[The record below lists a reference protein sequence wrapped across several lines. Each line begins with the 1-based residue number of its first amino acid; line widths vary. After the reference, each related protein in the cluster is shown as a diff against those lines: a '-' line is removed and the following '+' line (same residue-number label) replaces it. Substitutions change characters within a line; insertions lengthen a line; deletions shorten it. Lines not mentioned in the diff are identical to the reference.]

1 MTKMEY
7 LNSFFVNRLMAA
19 AGEIFDAVKD
29 AVSGYQQ
36 EVERTKQENR
46 RLMRMLAEMKAVS
59 METSPAD
66 VHASDADGVVSENQN
81 FNQGP
86 LVSDPSLIQ
95 LELAT
100 MKQEADTQLNEVPTR
115 ISPCAKSAHDTQT
128 SHADGALEQQI
139 PCQGPQDSKS
149 SLIQVKLELATIAE
163 EEKVPHQQLS
173 VGKHAYD
180 QDAVESGTF
189 TTLDTDERNG
199 CDLHANPFI
208 SLQSEPCDSE
218 ARHYDNKDLS
228 AAVIQ
233 SLQRKHLNTMNG
245 KQIYEKLSSVP
256 EHSQNHLSKKM
267 FGCDETFGSASSTNK
282 HVTAWQEEK
291 VYRCDLCGKCYACAR
306 ILKAHLK
313 AHTTERPF
321 HCSVCG
327 KTFKLKNHL
336 KDHERTHTGDKRYSC
351 SACGMSFIWTNQVKV
366 HIQNHHRGQSA
377 TVISKSVKKRGT
389 RNIF

>member
-115 ISPCAKSAHDTQT
+115 ISPCAKSAHDAQT
-128 SHADGALEQQI
+128 SHPEGPALGQQNSDYE
-139 PCQGPQDSKS
+139 PHDT
-149 SLIQVKLELATIAE
+149 SLIRVKLELSTLEPDDDEEAE
-163 EEKVPHQQLS
+163 LLPEAPTRLNPSPKKIDAEKVTR
-173 VGKHAYD
+173 
-180 QDAVESGTF
+180 TF
-189 TTLDTDERNG
+189 PAITKDNEG
-199 CDLHANPFI
+199 
-208 SLQSEPCDSE
+208 LQMNSYLTINLVPCDAQRTPDNLNSNAMKNE
-218 ARHYDNKDLS
+218 SRSGGCERGTKEGTEDHYCPYCKESFKESSLLASHLVIHEGVPIPFYCQICGRHFKN
-228 AAVIQ
+228 
-233 SLQRKHLNTMNG
+233 R
-245 KQIYEKLSSVP
+245 
-256 EHSQNHLSKKM
+256 
-267 FGCDETFGSASSTNK
+267 
-282 HVTAWQEEK
+282 VT
-291 VYRCDLCGKCYACAR
+291 
-306 ILKAHLK
+306 
-313 AHTTERPF
+313 
-321 HCSVCG
+321 
-327 KTFKLKNHL
+327 LKNHMIVHQKLRRFRCHFCGKGFHQKGHL
-336 KDHERTHTGDKRYSC
+336 KEHERIHTGEKPYGCSICGKR
-351 SACGMSFIWTNQVKV
+351 FTQFNHVRV
-366 HIQNHHRGQSA
+366 HVRNHHQD
-377 TVISKSVKKRGT
+377 ISEPLEKPQNKR
-389 RNIF
+389 

>member
-115 ISPCAKSAHDTQT
+115 ISPCAKSAHGEDLKCFSVKAAVQKKED
-128 SHADGALEQQI
+128 DGLHTNKMI
-139 PCQGPQDSKS
+139 T
-149 SLIQVKLELATIAE
+149 VKLECCGS
-163 EEKVPHQQLS
+163 QL
-173 VGKHAYD
+173 VCP
-180 QDAVESGTF
+180 DA
-189 TTLDTDERNG
+189 
-199 CDLHANPFI
+199 
-208 SLQSEPCDSE
+208 
-218 ARHYDNKDLS
+218 S
-228 AAVIQ
+228 AAVQ
-233 SLQRKHLNTMNG
+233 NVGPSGEPVRNVEVTQGPCLCPHCEETFDDLTCLTLHL
-245 KQIYEKLSSVP
+245 
-256 EHSQNHLSKKM
+256 QNHTDGLFDCKVCGKPFTDCNCLTTHKKVLLKQ
-267 FGCDETFGSASSTNK
+267 GRL
-282 HVTAWQEEK
+282 
-291 VYRCDLCGKCYACAR
+291 YRCKLCGKSFRYPKS
-306 ILKAHLK
+306 LTVHL
-313 AHTTERPF
+313 
-321 HCSVCG
+321 
-327 KTFKLKNHL
+327 
-336 KDHERTHTGDKRYSC
+336 RTHTGEKPYC
-351 SACGMSFIWTNQVKV
+351 CKFCGKGFSQKGHCNEHERIHTGEKPYTCPLCGKGFVQSTPLKS
-366 HIQNHHRGQSA
+366 HIRNHHRDQLQLLEGQKTEKA
-377 TVISKSVKKRGT
+377 KIRELVKKGDL
-389 RNIF
+389 FS